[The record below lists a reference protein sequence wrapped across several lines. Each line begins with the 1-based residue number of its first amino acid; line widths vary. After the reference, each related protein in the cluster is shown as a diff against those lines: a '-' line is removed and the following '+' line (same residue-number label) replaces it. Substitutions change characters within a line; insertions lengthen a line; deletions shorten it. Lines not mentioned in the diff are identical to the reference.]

1 MMIKEKVKAIGSL
14 KDINQALRLITN
26 LGGVVVGWN
35 GLTVSVLDHGDIE
48 FKETADG
55 RIRVK

>member
-1 MMIKEKVKAIGSL
+1 MLKNKLKTTGSL
-14 KDINQALRLITN
+14 KDINQAIRLITN